1 MPALRARRK
10 PNRVALA
17 PSTPAPLHSLLMHER
32 FAVVTGGSSGI
43 GLETARGL
51 LRRGFDGVAIIGRD
65 PARLA
70 RAAESLGPG
79 ALPLRAD
86 FSLLEQVRACA
97 AEVKAALGPLAAVVN
112 NAGVWH
118 GDRTLSRD
126 GYEDTFAVNHLAHFE
141 FTRALLDHLAEDE
154 ALPARIVHVSSRR
167 HVHCRG
173 LRWDDLMLE
182 EGYSGLRAYDQS
194 KLANL
199 LFSAELAR
207 RLRADGRHVRSNAV
221 HPGSVATEITRD
233 SGVLSFL
240 NDKVARLVLLTPEQG
255 AATSIHA
262 ATHPALDDLTGCY
275 FSRSR
280 VARPS
285 RLAMD
290 PHAAARLWELSE
302 RLVTQASEAPR
313 A

>member
-1 MPALRARRK
+1 MNAR
-10 PNRVALA
+10 L
-17 PSTPAPLHSLLMHER
+17 
-32 FAVVTGGSSGI
+32 AVVTGGSSGI

-51 LRRGFDGVAIIGRD
+51 LRRGFQRVAIIGRD
-65 PARLA
+65 EARLA
-70 RAAESLGPG
+70 RAAASLGPG

-86 FSLLEQVRACA
+86 FSSLDQVRACA
-97 AEVKAALGPLAAVVN
+97 AEVRATLGPLAVIVN

-118 GDRTLSRD
+118 ADRTLSHD
-126 GYEDTFAVNHLAHFE
+126 GYEDTFAVNHLAHFV
-141 FTRALLDHLAEDE
+141 FTGALLDHLAEHE

-167 HVHCRG
+167 HVHCKG
-173 LRWDDLMLE
+173 VRWDDPMLE
-182 EGYSGLRAYDQS
+182 DGYSGLRAYDQS

-207 RLRADGRHVRSNAV
+207 RLRAEGRHVRSNAV

-240 NDKVARLVLLTPEQG
+240 SDKVARVVLLTPEQG

-262 ATHPALDDLTGCY
+262 ATHPALDDVTGRY

-285 RLAMD
+285 RLATD
-290 PHAAARLWELSE
+290 ADAAARLWELSE
-302 RLVTQASEAPR
+302 RLVSAPAR
-313 A
+313 AGHA